1 MLVLT
6 RKTGET
12 VYISTDIT
20 ITVLEVNGNRIRIGI
35 DAPRQMPILRGEL
48 GRPQVGPAGI
58 PPEQDEEI
66 LHADG
71 NP

>member
-12 VYISTDIT
+12 VHISTDIT
-20 ITVLEVNGNRIRIGI
+20 VTVLEVNGNRIRIGI
-35 DAPRQMPILRGEL
+35 DAPRQIPILRGEL
-48 GRPQVGPAGI
+48 GRPQAGSGDG
-58 PPEQDEEI
+58 PPERNKEI
-66 LHADG
+66 LDADG